1 MFSGDREGITWK
13 QWQSIVEGDKVVF
26 NPYWTESLNYVDV
39 RKVYEIRLDPSDAF
53 SIVVR
58 DLHKK
63 DLFAIEGYF
72 KKLKHN
78 KIYMFTINHPSQEIF
93 SALNS
98 VCILKGATACWRYV
112 AVFHNKTGEFL
123 DFVDAPGHRQE
134 WLTL

>member
-1 MFSGDREGITWK
+1 MFSDRNGITK
-13 QWQSIVEGDKVVF
+13 EQWVHLCSEVIPNRSRAWEIP
-26 NPYWTESLNYVDV
+26 NSRLDV

-98 VCILKGATACWRYV
+98 VCILKGATACWKYV
-112 AVFHNKTGEFL
+112 AMFNNETGELL
-123 DFVDAPGHRQE
+123 DFVDAPEHRQE
-134 WLTL
+134 GFTI